1 MDQVYNCDETGLYFR
16 LLSRKTLAS
25 ASEKSAPGMKASKDR
40 VTLMACSNATGT
52 HKLRLVII
60 GKL

>member
-1 MDQVYNCDETGLYFR
+1 MKLGYIFVSSQEKL
-16 LLSRKTLAS
+16 LAS

-40 VTLMACSNATGT
+40 VTLMAFSNATGT